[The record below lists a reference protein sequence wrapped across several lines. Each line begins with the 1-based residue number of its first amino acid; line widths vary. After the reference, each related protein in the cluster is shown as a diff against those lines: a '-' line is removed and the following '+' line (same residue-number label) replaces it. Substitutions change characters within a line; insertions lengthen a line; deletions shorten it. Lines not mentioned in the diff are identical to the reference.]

1 MTLYPRLS
9 AAQGN
14 SSRLS
19 LIDKQTAAYRLIKH
33 VKENGEP
40 LVNLPWATR
49 MGKPPLMNDEEC
61 KEVVN
66 DFAKHTGKSLG
77 KKDVNDILIQVQRK
91 RIELLGYKPIC
102 LPSQYFGG

>member
-1 MTLYPRLS
+1 MTLYPKKS
-9 AAQGN
+9 AAQGKFIQAV
-14 SSRLS
+14 
-19 LIDKQTAAYRLIKH
+19 IDRGFVPIKKTAAYRLIKR
-33 VKENGEP
+33 VKGNGEP

-91 RIELLGYKPIC
+91 KN
-102 LPSQYFGG
+102 